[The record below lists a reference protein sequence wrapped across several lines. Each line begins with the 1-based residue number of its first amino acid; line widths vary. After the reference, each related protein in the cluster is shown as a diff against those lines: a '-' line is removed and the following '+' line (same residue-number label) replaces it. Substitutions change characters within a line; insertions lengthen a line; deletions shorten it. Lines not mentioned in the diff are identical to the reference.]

1 LVTPF
6 FFLQHARMDPQI
18 VSFKEKLEQ
27 EHTFPGAYI
36 FKFIVPSEKVAD
48 VESLLPVG
56 KLSLR
61 SSSNNRYT
69 SLTLEKIVESSE
81 EVVDVYVTVKAVEG
95 VISL

>member
-6 FFLQHARMDPQI
+6 SFLIGMSNDPQI
-18 VSFKEKLEQ
+18 ISFKEKLDQ
-27 EHTFPGAYI
+27 QHTFPGVYI

-48 VESLLPVG
+48 VENLLPVG
-56 KLSLR
+56 KLSLK
-61 SSSNNRYT
+61 SSSNNKYT

-81 EVVDVYVTVKAVEG
+81 EVIGVYMAVKSVEG